1 MKTPNLTSKIHILA
15 ISLFIPVIGFIFPHA
30 SLASEPIA
38 SNNSVMVFELKPDAL
53 NTGLS
58 MSDITSNDELV
69 KSLQDYLESKGSPLA
84 PYADQIV
91 TLPQWQHALGIT
103 FVESNY
109 CKRAANFNCG
119 SVGVKPGHSQWRQF
133 TTPYDGFKAVSDLLE
148 KPIYKDKYNTCK
160 KKLKVYVVPGSPN
173 WLRGCEKVEK
183 EMNELTAKAEATR
196 LAKLNT
202 TTTGTIINKELALA
216 N

>member
-15 ISLFIPVIGFIFPHA
+15 ISLFVPVMGFVFPHA
-30 SLASEPIA
+30 SLASEPTA
-38 SNNSVMVFELKPDAL
+38 NNNTAMVFELKPNAL
-53 NTGLS
+53 NAGLK
-58 MSDITSNDELV
+58 MDEVADNDELV

-84 PYADQIV
+84 PFAGQIV

-133 TTPYDGFKAVSDLLE
+133 TTAYDGFKAVSDLLE
-148 KPIYKDKYNTCK
+148 KPLYKDKYNTCK
-160 KKLKVYVVPGSPN
+160 KKLKVYVVPGSMN
-173 WLRGCEKVEK
+173 WLRGCERVEK
-183 EMNELTAKAEATR
+183 EMNELTAKAEITR

-202 TTTGTIINKELALA
+202 PTTNIINKELALA

>member
-1 MKTPNLTSKIHILA
+1 MKTPNFTSKIHILA
-15 ISLFIPVIGFIFPHA
+15 ISLFIPLIGFIFPHA
-30 SLASEPIA
+30 SWASEPTP
-38 SNNSVMVFELKPDAL
+38 STNNTMVFELTPNAL
-53 NTGLS
+53 SQGLS
-58 MSDITSNDELV
+58 MEDVTSNDELV
-69 KSLQDYLESKGSPLA
+69 QLLQDYLESKDSPLA

-109 CKRAANFNCG
+109 CRRAANFNCG
-119 SVGVKPGHSQWRQF
+119 SVGVKPGHSQWKQF

-148 KPIYKDKYNTCK
+148 KPLYKDKYNTCK
-160 KKLKVYVVPGSPN
+160 KKLRVYVVPGSMN

-183 EMNELTAKAEATR
+183 EMNELTTKAEITR
-196 LAKLNT
+196 LSKLNT
-202 TTTGTIINKELALA
+202 TPNSNVINKELAIA

>member
-1 MKTPNLTSKIHILA
+1 MTTPKLTSKIHILA
-15 ISLFIPVIGFIFPHA
+15 ISLFVPIIGLIFPHA
-30 SLASEPIA
+30 SLASEPVATA
-38 SNNSVMVFELKPDAL
+38 SNTIVFELKPNAL
-53 NTGLS
+53 NPGLK
-58 MSDITSNDELV
+58 MEDITNNDELV
-69 KSLQDYLESKGSPLA
+69 NALQEYLEGKGSPLA
-84 PYADQIV
+84 PYAHQIV

-119 SVGVKPGHSQWRQF
+119 SVGVKPGHKQWRQF
-133 TTPYDGFKAVSDLLE
+133 NTPFDGFKAVSDLLE
-148 KPIYKDKYNTCK
+148 KPLYKDKYNTCK

-183 EMNELTAKAEATR
+183 EMNELVVKAEISR
-196 LAKLNT
+196 LTKLNT
-202 TTTGTIINKELALA
+202 PATNNIINKELALA